1 LTRAFIIT
9 GITASAT
16 LLASPVMSQVATAQ
30 FNVQMTITS
39 DCQITSATNMNFGPS
54 GVISANHDATSTIT
68 VQCTNG
74 TTYNI
79 GLNEGLGAGATIP
92 IRKMTGVGGATIN
105 YSLYTD
111 SARSTVWGN
120 TPNTNTVSGTGTG
133 GPQPYTVYGRVAAQA
148 TPAAGTYTDT
158 VTVTLTY

>member
-1 LTRAFIIT
+1 LTKALIII
-9 GITASAT
+9 GITAVTA
-16 LLASPVMSQVATAQ
+16 LFASPVLSQTATAQ

-54 GVISANHDATSTIT
+54 GVISTNHDATSTIT

-74 TTYNI
+74 TNYNV
-79 GLNEGLGAGATIP
+79 GLNEGAGTGATIP
-92 IRKMTGVGGATIN
+92 VRKMTGVGGATIN

-111 SARSTVWGN
+111 SNRSIVWGN

-133 GPQPYTVYGRVAAQA
+133 AAQPYTVYGRVAAQA